1 MKMSRDF
8 QKETLTPPYQHG
20 VWSQVCRHQRLELN
34 FRLPFYDF
42 HDFTLWVQPSF
53 LGLWEGEALSPQ
65 TEA

>member
-8 QKETLTPPYQHG
+8 QEETLAPPYQHG
-20 VWSQVCRHQRLELN
+20 VWSQVCRHQSLELN

-42 HDFTLWVQPSF
+42 TPWVQRPF